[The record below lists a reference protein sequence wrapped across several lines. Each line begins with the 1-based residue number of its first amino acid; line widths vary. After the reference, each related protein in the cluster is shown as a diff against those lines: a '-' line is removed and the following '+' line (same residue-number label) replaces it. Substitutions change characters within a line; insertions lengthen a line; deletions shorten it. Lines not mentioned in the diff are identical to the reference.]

1 MSRFFKPVLLATL
14 ALLLSGCA
22 SYKDIVYFQD
32 IDERTLKPLLNEYEA
47 TIKKDDRLAIVVSG
61 SDKTVTAPYNLTL
74 TELTTSAGSSAYG
87 PENATLSYLVDSD
100 GNIEFP
106 ILGKI
111 QVEGMT
117 RNELVQY
124 LTREIGKDVKDP
136 IVYVNFKNFKFT
148 VLGEVRAPGTYTID
162 SEKIS
167 VLQALGRAGDLNL
180 TAMRE
185 GILLIREVDGVQ
197 KHYKI
202 NLKSSD
208 LLESPYFYLQQND
221 VIYVP
226 PSPTRV
232 AQGTAATGLWSSM
245 LSTISSAIS
254 IITLIVALQR

>member
-74 TELTTSAGSSAYG
+74 TELTTSAGTSAYG
-87 PENATLSYLVDSD
+87 PENATLSYLVDSE

-136 IVYVNFKNFKFT
+136 IVYVNFKNFKIT
-148 VLGEVRAPGTYTID
+148 VLGEVRTPGTYTID
-162 SEKIS
+162 SEKIN

-185 GILLIREVDGVQ
+185 GILLIREVDGMQ

-202 NLKSSD
+202 DLKSSD
-208 LLESPYFYLQQND
+208 LLESPYFFLQQND

>member
-87 PENATLSYLVDSD
+87 PENAILSYLVDSD

-111 QVEGMT
+111 HVEGMT

-162 SEKIS
+162 SEKIN

-202 NLKSSD
+202 DLKSSD

>member
-111 QVEGMT
+111 HVEGMT

-124 LTREIGKDVKDP
+124 LTRK
-136 IVYVNFKNFKFT
+136 
-148 VLGEVRAPGTYTID
+148 
-162 SEKIS
+162 
-167 VLQALGRAGDLNL
+167 
-180 TAMRE
+180 
-185 GILLIREVDGVQ
+185 
-197 KHYKI
+197 
-202 NLKSSD
+202 
-208 LLESPYFYLQQND
+208 
-221 VIYVP
+221 
-226 PSPTRV
+226 
-232 AQGTAATGLWSSM
+232 
-245 LSTISSAIS
+245 
-254 IITLIVALQR
+254 

>member
-1 MSRFFKPVLLATL
+1 
-14 ALLLSGCA
+14 
-22 SYKDIVYFQD
+22 
-32 IDERTLKPLLNEYEA
+32 
-47 TIKKDDRLAIVVSG
+47 
-61 SDKTVTAPYNLTL
+61 
-74 TELTTSAGSSAYG
+74 
-87 PENATLSYLVDSD
+87 VDSE

>member
-74 TELTTSAGSSAYG
+74 TELTTSAGTSAYG
-87 PENATLSYLVDSD
+87 PENATLSYLVDSE

-136 IVYVNFKNFKFT
+136 IVYVNFKNFKIT
-148 VLGEVRAPGTYTID
+148 VLGEVRTPGTYTID
-162 SEKIS
+162 SEKIN

-202 NLKSSD
+202 DLKSSD
-208 LLESPYFYLQQND
+208 LLESPYFFLQQND

>member
-74 TELTTSAGSSAYG
+74 TELTTSAGTSAYG
-87 PENATLSYLVDSD
+87 PENATLSYLVDSE

-136 IVYVNFKNFKFT
+136 IVYVNFKNFKIT
-148 VLGEVRAPGTYTID
+148 VLGEVRTPGTYTID
-162 SEKIS
+162 SEKIN

-202 NLKSSD
+202 DLKSSD